1 MKKCVYLSLILSIIL
16 ITPCL
21 GEKYIIIPPNQQV
34 VISGFNE
41 KEINCT
47 PIYGTNSCS
56 GNLTKEQI
64 KELKEEGYKI
74 YPNLKVYAFLDE
86 SVPQIQADKLW
97 NISVN
102 GTNLTGKGQTIC
114 IIDTGID
121 YNHSALGG
129 GWGNKVIAGW
139 RFLDG
144 CTINNQS
151 CNCTYNNSACY
162 DDNGHGTHV
171 AGIIASNNTTYR
183 GVSPDSKLVVVK
195 ALNSNGEGTIDNVI
209 SGINYCVDHS
219 KEYNISII
227 SMSLGTTD
235 YHNNSYCDAEVPPLT
250 SAINKAT
257 AKNISVI
264 VASGNEYNS
273 NAISLPAC
281 IWNATPVGSVNGEDS
296 ISTLSNYW
304 SLPQIF
310 APGEKIYSS
319 VPNGSCE
326 NCNPFGWKNLYGTS
340 MATPHVAGA
349 FALIRQYLE
358 LKGIS
363 KTSQELEDLF
373 INTGINI
380 DSNENRSRINPYL
393 TYLNLLEFNVSVI
406 PKKLEFILEPN
417 STETKNITINSTKN
431 INITITFSNLTNS
444 ENQTIDNSN
453 IFAWVDGNLSHNA
466 TGNEILTIK
475 NTNSTTININ
485 LTAPENSF
493 GSYTGEISI
502 NITNGVN
509 STTTSIIVKAN
520 LPYLLKKKIEIQ
532 TDCETKNYFIK
543 IGNISNLIVKANF
556 SVLTD
561 SYLAVEKDNI
571 TKESNKTNTTENS
584 IIISNPE
591 PGIWNITIWFGE
603 TSSGSVNI
611 SATQSNNLSGT
622 LIITKSF
629 IEAEREE
636 NLSLEPAQT
645 KNRNFTIKTMAAEE
659 NVTLSVEN
667 YYLTYDWPS
676 QNISNQTAFTFIVPF
691 SSNLTANLTWTNST
705 NNLTLN
711 LTNLRTGDN
720 FENTSGEGNF
730 LIMDLNTS
738 QVKYG
743 IWRAT
748 VFGENISESET
759 FNLTIKFLDN
769 RFKINFTD
777 VKHKFENKEISDKTV
792 QNWTFYVD
800 NNSVVSINVS
810 FISNA
815 TNEINLSLYNST
827 GGLINLTKT
836 KDGDASVFT
845 TNISGGYWTVL
856 INNTDNTTSFSY
868 NLTIHLSGNNI
879 TKLGNLTNNS
889 NSVVYFNL
897 TSPENK
903 VVDGKYNTSIRI
915 VAAKN
920 SFELPININL
930 SAPILKLRPKWKENY
945 YIGNQTLTAGEIET
959 YNTTRNLFINLNQTK
974 NLSFII
980 NNTGSLNLTD
990 LTITNSSFNSL
1001 LNLTKINLSKIN
1013 ISAEDTAY
1021 LNLTVFGKT
1030 VGSSSGWVY
1039 LNSSNGQPF
1048 KYLNLTLNFNITN
1061 KTLPRLNKKVYYF
1074 ESAHNNQLPVSFR
1087 IYFYDNQTIDKFWNS
1102 SKQYNFSLVNSTDN
1116 SQVLQNLTFDVSST
1130 GLFSSNINIANTTFK
1145 EGYNYT
1151 ILGNLTDNANNTAEV
1166 NLTFELLHNLN
1177 LSVVSNLDSIVKGH
1191 PFEFKINIS
1200 KLGNLSA
1207 ENVSVTLQLPSTIN
1221 TTDNLTKSAG
1231 NINKTNSK
1239 LLNWT
1244 LNGIKNG
1251 TYTINITA
1259 SSADGRFNRTI
1270 PQNIT
1275 VRYGNLIVSL
1285 DEDETPSSK
1294 SVNSSF
1300 EVYIKIKNTGDWAA
1314 FINKIEIKV
1323 CGTTKTLNPSEK
1335 KINGGSTKSYH
1346 ASEFSCTS
1354 IGDENI
1360 YVKLSGVENATNQYS
1375 GFVAVG
1381 EITITGSSTQNN
1393 GNGNENPTTY
1403 YDISFEKFEINN
1415 VEVSKIEI
1423 LQGGTADLKVKVKN
1437 TGNAKLHNLYLTL
1450 TGLNSSYYSITP
1462 SDKRDLSANNTLD
1475 FDIHLSIPEDL
1486 EAKSYSLTLKAISDE
1501 KKETKTIALIVYKL
1515 SIEFMNITDLNIT
1528 QGEQLIKKFKIKNTG
1543 DRTLHNIYLKLSG
1556 AIITPKKKI
1565 NLFKNEEKEYEINFS
1580 ISKNEEIGIKEKILT
1595 AISDEKNFTKKFNLT
1610 ILPCEEEKIRINKI
1624 YENLTSKFSDILE
1637 KFNNAKT
1644 KGKNISSVESKII
1657 EINQTLDQIKDY
1669 IERGKYIEAKDLL
1682 NSLENSLNSLS
1693 ENLNNLEKMNSNFML
1708 PIAIIIFAI
1717 ALSGVVLY
1725 YFFLPKNGY
1734 LPGKG
1739 YIIQNTRMNNF
1750 NEKIKNLLKKF
1761 KRRKSEE
1768 EIARKKKLAEWKK
1781 RYNKLKKEKIWKAK

>member
-21 GEKYIIIPPNQQV
+21 GGRYIISPPNQQV

-56 GNLTKEQI
+56 GELNKTQVE
-64 KELKEEGYKI
+64 ELKDGYKI
-74 YPNLKVYAFLDE
+74 YPNLKVYAFLDK

-102 GTNLTGKGQTIC
+102 ETNLTGKGQTLC

-129 GWGNKVIAGW
+129 GWGNKVIGGW

-195 ALNSNGEGTIDNVI
+195 ALNSKGEGTIDNVI
-209 SGINYCVDHS
+209 SGINYCVNHAE
-219 KEYNISII
+219 EYNISVI

-235 YHNNSYCDAEVPPLT
+235 YHNDSYCDAEVPPLT
-250 SAINKAT
+250 SAINNAM

-273 NAISLPAC
+273 TAISLPAC
-281 IWNATPVGSVNGEDS
+281 IQNATPVGSVNDEDS
-296 ISTLSNYW
+296 ISSFSNFW

-310 APGEKIYSS
+310 APGENIYSTW
-319 VPNGSCE
+319 PNGWI
-326 NCNPFGWKNLYGTS
+326 FGSGTS

-358 LKGIS
+358 LKGMS
-363 KTSQELEDLF
+363 KTSQELEDLL
-373 INTGINI
+373 INTGISI
-380 DSNENRSRINPYL
+380 DSNENHSRINPYL
-393 TYLNLLEFNVSVI
+393 TYLELLEFNVSII
-406 PKKLEFILEPN
+406 PKKLEFILESN

-431 INITITFSNLTNS
+431 INITITFSNLTCNG
-444 ENQTIDNSN
+444 QTINNSN

-466 TGNEILTIK
+466 TGNEILTIN

-485 LTAPENSF
+485 LTAPENSS
-493 GSYTGEISI
+493 GIYTGEISI

-509 STTTSIIVKAN
+509 SATTSIIVKAN
-520 LPYLLKKKIEIQ
+520 LPYILKKKIEIQ
-532 TDCETKNYFIK
+532 TDCETKNYFVK

-571 TKESNKTNTTENS
+571 IKESNKTNTTENS
-584 IIISNPE
+584 VIISNPE
-591 PGIWNITIWFGE
+591 SGIWNITTWFGE

-611 SATQSNNLSGT
+611 STTQSNNLSGT

-636 NLSLEPAQT
+636 NLSLDPAQT
-645 KNRNFTIKTMAAEE
+645 KNRNFTIKTMTAEE

-667 YYLTYDWPS
+667 HYLTYDWTN
-676 QNISNQTAFTFIVPF
+676 QNISNQTKNFTFIVPF

-711 LTNLRTGDN
+711 LTNLRTGEN
-720 FENTSGEGNF
+720 FENTSSEGNF
-730 LIMDLNTS
+730 LIMKLNTT

-748 VFGENISESET
+748 VFGENVSENET

-769 RFKINFTD
+769 RFKTNFTD
-777 VKHKFENKEISDKTV
+777 VKHKFENKEISNKTM

-810 FISNA
+810 FTSNA
-815 TNEINLSLYNST
+815 TNEINISLHNST
-827 GGLINLTKT
+827 GSLIDSTNTEN
-836 KDGDASVFT
+836 GDASIFT
-845 TNISGGYWTVL
+845 TDISEGYWTVL
-856 INNTDNTTSFSY
+856 INNTEDTTSFSY

-879 TKLGNLTNNS
+879 TRLGNLTNNS

-903 VVDGKYNTSIRI
+903 VVDGNYNTAIKI
-915 VAAKN
+915 AAIKN
-920 SFELPININL
+920 SFELPVNINL
-930 SAPILKLRPKWKENY
+930 SAPILKLKPKWKENY
-945 YIGNQTLTAGEIET
+945 YIGNQSLETGEIEN
-959 YNTTRNLFINLNQTK
+959 YNTTRTLFINLNQTK

-990 LTITNSSFNSL
+990 LTITNSTFNSM
-1001 LNLTKINLSKIN
+1001 LNLTKINLSKMN
-1013 ISAEDTAY
+1013 LSAEDTAY

-1030 VGSSSGWVY
+1030 VGSSSEWIY

-1048 KYLNLTLNFNITN
+1048 KYLNLTLNIKVTN
-1061 KTLPRLNKKVYYF
+1061 KTLPRLNVTNKVYYF
-1074 ESAHNNQLPVSFR
+1074 ESAHNNQLPVGFR

-1116 SQVLQNLTFDVSST
+1116 SQVLQNLTFNVSST
-1130 GLFSSNINIANTTFK
+1130 GLFFGNINTINKTIFK

-1177 LSVVSNLDSIVKGH
+1177 LEVTSNLDSIVKGH
-1191 PFEFKINIS
+1191 PFEFKVNIS

-1207 ENVSVTLQLPSTIN
+1207 ENVSVTLQLPSAIN
-1221 TTDNLTKSAG
+1221 TTDDITKSAG
-1231 NINKTNSK
+1231 KINQTNSK
-1239 LLNWT
+1239 LLIWT
-1244 LNGIKNG
+1244 LNGTKNG
-1251 TYTINITA
+1251 TYTLNITA
-1259 SSADGRFNRTI
+1259 SSEDGRFNRTI
-1270 PQNIT
+1270 QPNII
-1275 VRYGNLIVSL
+1275 VRYGKLVVFL

-1300 EVYIKIKNTGDWAA
+1300 DVYIKIKNTGDGEA
-1314 FINKIEIKV
+1314 FIDKIEIKV
-1323 CGTTKTLNPSEK
+1323 CGTTKTINPSEK
-1335 KINGGSTKSYH
+1335 KINKGSTNSYH
-1346 ASEFSCTS
+1346 ASGFSCSS
-1354 IGDENI
+1354 IGDKNI

-1375 GFVAVG
+1375 DFVAIG

-1393 GNGNENPTTY
+1393 GNGNENPATY
-1403 YDISFEKFEINN
+1403 YGISFEKFEINN

-1423 LQGGTADLKVKVKN
+1423 LQGGTEDLKVKVKN

-1462 SDKRDLSANNTLD
+1462 SDKRDLSVNNTLD
-1475 FDIHLSIPEDL
+1475 FDIHFSIPEDL

-1501 KKETKTIALIVYKL
+1501 KKKTKTIALIVYKL
-1515 SIEFMNITDLNIT
+1515 SVEFINITDLNIT

-1543 DRTLHNIYLKLSG
+1543 DRTLHNLYLKLSR
-1556 AIITPKKKI
+1556 AIITPEKKI
-1565 NLFKNEEKEYEINFS
+1565 NLSKNEEKEYKINFS
-1580 ISKNEEIGIKEKILT
+1580 VSKNEEIGIKEKIL
-1595 AISDEKNFTKKFNLT
+1595 AVISDEKNFTKKFNLT

-1644 KGKNISSVESKII
+1644 EGKNISSVESKII
-1657 EINQTLDQIKDY
+1657 EINLTLNQIKDY
-1669 IERGKYIEAKDLL
+1669 IERGKYIEAKNLL

-1693 ENLNNLEKMNSNFML
+1693 ENLNNLEKINSSFIL
-1708 PIAIIIFAI
+1708 PIVAIIFAI
-1717 ALSGVVLY
+1717 ALGGVVLF
-1725 YFFLPKNGY
+1725 YFFLPKSGY

-1768 EIARKKKLAEWKK
+1768 EILRKKKLAEWKK

>member
-21 GEKYIIIPPNQQV
+21 GERYIITPPNQQV

-41 KEINCT
+41 KEINCI

-56 GNLTKEQI
+56 GNLTKEI
-64 KELKEEGYKI
+64 IEELKAKGYKI
-74 YPNLKVYAFLDE
+74 YPNLKVYAFLDK

-102 GTNLTGKGQTIC
+102 GINLTGKGQTIC

-144 CTINNQS
+144 CTINNQR

-162 DDNGHGTHV
+162 DDNGHGTHA
-171 AGIIASNNTTYR
+171 AGIVASNNTTYR
-183 GVSPDSKLVVVK
+183 GVSPESKLVVVK

-209 SGINYCVDHS
+209 SGINYCVNHAE
-219 KEYNISII
+219 EYNISII

-250 SAINKAT
+250 SAISNAT

-281 IWNATPVGSVNGEDS
+281 IQNATPVGSVNGEDS
-296 ISTLSNYW
+296 ISSFSNFW

-310 APGEKIYSS
+310 APGENIYSTW
-319 VPNGSCE
+319 PNGWI
-326 NCNPFGWKNLYGTS
+326 FGSGTS

-363 KTSQELEDLF
+363 KTPQELEELF
-373 INTGINI
+373 INTGISIGN
-380 DSNENRSRINPYL
+380 NENHSRINPYL
-393 TYLNLLEFNVSVI
+393 TYLELLEFNVSVI
-406 PKKLEFILEPN
+406 PKNLEFILESN

-431 INITITFSNLTNS
+431 INITITFSNLTGNG
-444 ENQTIDNSN
+444 QTINNSN

-466 TGNEILTIK
+466 TGNEILTIN

-485 LTAPENSF
+485 LTAPENSS
-493 GSYTGEISI
+493 GIYTGEIGI
-502 NITNGVN
+502 NMTNDAN
-509 STTTSIIVKAN
+509 STTTSIIIKAN
-520 LPYLLKKKIEIQ
+520 IPYILKKKIEIQ
-532 TDCETKNYFIK
+532 TDCETKNYFVK

-556 SVLTD
+556 SVLTN

-584 IIISNPE
+584 IIISNPKS
-591 PGIWNITIWFGE
+591 GIWNITIWFGE
-603 TSSGSVNI
+603 TSSGFVNI

-667 YYLTYDWPS
+667 YYLIYTWPN
-676 QNISNQTAFTFIVPF
+676 QNISNQTKNFTFIVPF

-711 LTNLRTGDN
+711 LTNLRTGEN
-720 FENTSGEGNF
+720 FENTSGGGNF
-730 LIMDLNTS
+730 LIMELNTT

-748 VFGENISESET
+748 VFGENVSGNET

-769 RFKINFTD
+769 RFKTNFTD
-777 VKHKFENKEISDKTV
+777 VKHIFENKEISNKTM

-810 FISNA
+810 FTSNA
-815 TNEINLSLYNST
+815 TNEINISLHNST
-827 GGLINLTKT
+827 GGLINSTKGGNNWT
-836 KDGDASVFT
+836 FT
-845 TNISGGYWTVL
+845 TDISEGYWTVL
-856 INNTDNTTSFSY
+856 INNTNDTTSFSY

-889 NSVVYFNL
+889 SSVVYFNL

-903 VVDGKYNTSIRI
+903 VVDGNYNTAIKI
-915 VAAKN
+915 TATQN

-930 SAPILKLRPKWKENY
+930 SAPILKLRPNYKENY
-945 YIGNQTLTAGEIET
+945 YIGNQSLEAGETEN
-959 YNTTRNLFINLNQTK
+959 YNMTRNLFINLNQTK

-980 NNTGSLNLTD
+980 NNTGSLNLMD
-990 LTITNSSFNSL
+990 LTITNSTFNSM
-1001 LNLTKINLSKIN
+1001 LNLTKINLSKMN
-1013 ISAEDTAY
+1013 LSAEDTAY

-1030 VGSSSGWVY
+1030 VGSSSEWIY

-1048 KYLNLTLNFNITN
+1048 KYLNLTLNFNVTN
-1061 KTLPRLNKKVYYF
+1061 KTLPRLNKTVHYF
-1074 ESAHNNQLPVSFR
+1074 ESDNLTELNFSV
-1087 IYFYDNQTIDKFWNS
+1087 YFFDNQTKDDLWNI
-1102 SKQYNFSLVNSTDN
+1102 SKNYTLEILNSTGNLAQTLNFTFDN
-1116 SQVLQNLTFDVSST
+1116 SAK
-1130 GLFSSNINIANTTFK
+1130 LFSADLNTINKTIFK

-1177 LSVVSNLDSIVKGH
+1177 LEVTSNLDSIVKGN
-1191 PFEFKINIS
+1191 PFEFKVNIS

-1207 ENVSVTLQLPSTIN
+1207 ENVSVTLQLPSAIN
-1221 TTDNLTKSAG
+1221 TTDDITKSAG
-1231 NINKTNSK
+1231 KINQTNSK
-1239 LLNWT
+1239 LLIWT
-1244 LNGIKNG
+1244 LNGTKNG

-1259 SSADGRFNRTI
+1259 SSADGRFNKTI
-1270 PQNIT
+1270 QQNI
-1275 VRYGNLIVSL
+1275 VVKYGNLVVFL

-1300 EVYIKIKNTGDWAA
+1300 DVYIKIKNTGNWAA
-1314 FINKIEIKV
+1314 FIDKIEIKV
-1323 CGTTKTLNPSEK
+1323 GGCGSPKTVNPSEK
-1335 KINGGSTKSYH
+1335 INEGSTKDYH
-1346 ASEFSCTS
+1346 ASGFSCTS
-1354 IGDENI
+1354 TGDKNI
-1360 YVKLSGVENATNQYS
+1360 YVKLSGVENSTNQYS
-1375 GFVAVG
+1375 DFEKIG

-1393 GNGNENPTTY
+1393 GNGNENPATY

-1423 LQGGTADLKVKVKN
+1423 LQGGTEDLKVKVKN

-1462 SDKRDLSANNTLD
+1462 SDKRDLSVNNTLD

-1501 KKETKTIALIVYKL
+1501 KKKTKTIALIVYKL
-1515 SIEFMNITDLNIT
+1515 SVEFINITDLNIT

-1543 DRTLHNIYLKLSG
+1543 DRTLHNLYLKLSG
-1556 AIITPKKKI
+1556 AIITPEKKI
-1565 NLFKNEEKEYEINFS
+1565 NLSKNEEKEYEINFS
-1580 ISKNEEIGIKEKILT
+1580 VSKNEEIGIKEKILT
-1595 AISDEKNFTKKFNLT
+1595 VISDEKNFTKKFNLT
-1610 ILPCEEEKIRINKI
+1610 ILPCEEEKTRINKI

-1637 KFNNAKT
+1637 KFNHAKT
-1644 KGKNISSVESKII
+1644 EGKNISSVESKII
-1657 EINQTLDQIKDY
+1657 EINQTLNQIKDY
-1669 IERGKYIEAKDLL
+1669 IERGKYIEAKNLL

-1693 ENLNNLEKMNSNFML
+1693 ENLNNLEKMNSNFIL
-1708 PIAIIIFAI
+1708 PIAIIIFVI
-1717 ALSGVVLY
+1717 ALGGVVL
-1725 YFFLPKNGY
+1725 FNITLPKKGY

-1739 YIIQNTRMNNF
+1739 YIMQNTRMNNF

-1768 EIARKKKLAEWKK
+1768 EILREKKLAEWEKY
-1781 RYNKLKKEKIWKAK
+1781 YNNLKKEKIWKAK